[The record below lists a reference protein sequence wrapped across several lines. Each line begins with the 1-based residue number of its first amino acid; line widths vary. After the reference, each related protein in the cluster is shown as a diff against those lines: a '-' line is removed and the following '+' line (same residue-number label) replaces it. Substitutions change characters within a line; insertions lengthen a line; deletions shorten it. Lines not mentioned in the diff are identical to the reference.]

1 MEPVETIESPG
12 KYLKSKRESRRVR
25 LGEVAHETRIRESI
39 LRAIEE
45 DSYEDMPRLYVKG
58 FLTAYARCLGLDP
71 SGVLSLY
78 QKYVENLHPSE
89 GKALKHQ
96 PDLRKM
102 GAKVRWSIIVISGL
116 LFIALLLYASFKLL
130 PRFLPSLRTEE
141 SKPSSSSPIPSS
153 PPVLK
158 ETEPPTAHQPDSNKN
173 QPEDTGTD
181 KDP

>member
-12 KYLKSKRESRRVR
+12 KYLKLKRESRRIR

-89 GKALKHQ
+89 GKVLKHQ
-96 PDLRKM
+96 PDLRKR
-102 GAKVRWSIIVISGL
+102 AKVRWSIIVISGL
-116 LFIALLLYASFKLL
+116 LFIALLVYASFKLL

-141 SKPSSSSPIPSS
+141 SKPSSSSP
-153 PPVLK
+153 PVMK
-158 ETEPPTAHQPDSNKN
+158 ETEPPTADQPDSNKN
-173 QPEDTGTD
+173 QPEDTDTD
-181 KDP
+181 KEP

>member
-12 KYLKSKRESRRVR
+12 KYLKLKRESRRIR

-71 SGVLSLY
+71 NNVLSLY

-89 GKALKHQ
+89 GKVQKHQ
-96 PDLRKM
+96 PDLRKR
-102 GAKVRWSIIVISGL
+102 AKVRWSIIVISGL

-130 PRFLPSLRTEE
+130 PRVLPSLRTEE
-141 SKPSSSSPIPSS
+141 SKPSSSSP
-153 PPVLK
+153 PVMK
-158 ETEPPTAHQPDSNKN
+158 ETEPPTADQPDSNKN
-173 QPEDTGTD
+173 QPEDTDTD
-181 KDP
+181 KEP